1 MTSGVGSMGGPNRGS
16 AADLILHNA
25 RVVTW
30 DAERPVADLV
40 AIKGDR
46 ILATG
51 GRHDLARLEGP
62 RTRLLDCGGGTVLPG
77 INDAHCH
84 PLALAV
90 ALLSVDCAPE
100 AVADIAGI
108 GDAIRR
114 RAAQTVEGEWI
125 RAANYDEFHLRE
137 RRPPTSRDLDQAAPR
152 HPVILMHRTGGRCVL
167 NGLALKRAQITRDTP
182 DPPGGLLHRDPV
194 SGEPTGVI
202 VGRSA
207 QVEAAL
213 PPITEDEL
221 CRGMRLA
228 TEQFLA
234 HGITSLQD
242 VGWNNGLRHWQEWR
256 RLVDGEATPCRVSML
271 LGIDALEEARGAGLS
286 MGAGD
291 SRLRI
296 GGVKLALDE
305 STGCAAPP
313 QEEVNRLTLLAAS
326 AGFGVALHVSDV
338 AMLEGALRAVRYAS
352 GQHPAAAGRFRLEH
366 CTVCPPELLL
376 KARSSRAI
384 VVTQPSFLR
393 YMGQPYLEKSTPQQ
407 AGWFLPLH
415 SLRRWGVTVA
425 LSSDAPLVPCNPWL
439 GIEAA
444 VSRRTETGHVLAGRE
459 SVTLLEA
466 LEMYTLGGAQ
476 AAFEADQKGRIRPG
490 MLADLM
496 VLNRDLS
503 RTEPG
508 DVDGLRVDRCIIGGK
523 VVRD

>member
-1 MTSGVGSMGGPNRGS
+1 MGGANRGAS
-16 AADLILHNA
+16 ADLILHNA

-30 DAERPVADLV
+30 DPERPFADLV
-40 AIKGDR
+40 AIRGDR
-46 ILATG
+46 IVATG
-51 GRHDLARLEGP
+51 SRHDLARLEG
-62 RTRLLDCGGGTVLPG
+62 RGTRIIDCEGGTVLPG

-100 AVADIAGI
+100 AVEDIAGI

-114 RAAQTVEGEWI
+114 RAANTAEGEWI
-125 RAANYDEFHLRE
+125 RAANYDEFNLRE
-137 RRPPTSRDLDQAAPR
+137 RRSPTARELDQAAPR
-152 HPVILMHRTGGRCVL
+152 HPVILMHRTAGHCVL
-167 NGLALKRAQITRDTP
+167 NSLALQRAGITRETP
-182 DPPGGLLHRDPV
+182 DLPGGVVQRDPV
-194 SGEPTGVI
+194 SGEPTGRI
-202 VGRSA
+202 TGRNA

-213 PPITEDEL
+213 PPIAADEL
-221 CRGMRLA
+221 RRGMELA
-228 TEQFLA
+228 NAQFLA

-242 VGWNNGLRHWQEWR
+242 VGWNNRLRHWQEWR
-256 RLVDGEATPCRVSML
+256 RLVDCGATSCRVSML
-271 LGIDALEEARGAGLS
+271 MGIDALEEVREAGLS

-296 GGVKLALDE
+296 GGIKLALDE
-305 STGCAAPP
+305 STGCGAPP
-313 QEEVNRLTLLAAS
+313 QEDVNRLTLRAAR

-338 AMLEGALRAVRYAS
+338 AMLEGALRAIRHAS
-352 GQHPAAAGRFRLEH
+352 QQHPGVEGRFRLEH

-393 YMGQPYLEKSTPQQ
+393 YMGQPYLEQSTPQQ

-444 VSRRTETGHVLAGRE
+444 VSRRTETGHVLASRE
-459 SVTLLEA
+459 RVTLLEA

-476 AAFEADQKGRIRPG
+476 AAFEADQKGRICPG

-496 VLNRDLS
+496 VLNRDLC

-508 DVDGLRVDRCIIGGK
+508 DVDGLRVIRCIIGGK